1 MTRSAVRG
9 RVRGDR
15 RAQSTS
21 MRVAVASLALAL
33 GAWSCVEI
41 GTEPTR
47 AAALELSPFPSP
59 SIVVGDSL
67 RDVNGN
73 AARVSAIVRN
83 VRGEIIE
90 DAPVRFL
97 YADFN
102 RDSALIVDSITGFV
116 RAAKVAKGDAR
127 IAVRVGSTLQTI
139 RSIIVTTRPDTIG
152 ATDAAAALLT
162 TVLPDTARANNN
174 PNRSNPLAV
183 TVRHFEGTAATGVNA
198 WPVQFEVIDPANPS
212 NDTTAAAW
220 MVDDNGR
227 ASALDTADA
236 SGTAARRVRVRA
248 ALFPAAGTAQDTI
261 VVQATA
267 RYRGTLVQGAP
278 VRILVPVRRSGG

>member
-1 MTRSAVRG
+1 VRAAL
-9 RVRGDR
+9 R
-15 RAQSTS
+15 
-21 MRVAVASLALAL
+21 RVAASVVFVA

-47 AAALELSPFPSP
+47 AAAVELPPFPSP

-73 AARVSAIVRN
+73 AAQITAIVRN
-83 VRGEIIE
+83 IRGEVI

-102 RDSALIVDSITGFV
+102 RDSALAVDSLTGFV
-116 RAAKVAKGDAR
+116 RAVKVAKGEAR
-127 IAVRVGSTLQTI
+127 IAVRVGSTLQVL

-152 ATDAAAALLT
+152 AADTVAAVLV
-162 TVLPDTARANNN
+162 TVLPDTARASTN
-174 PNRSNPLAV
+174 PNKSNALTV
-183 TVRHFEGTAATGVNA
+183 TVRHFEGTTASSVYA
-198 WPVQFEVIDPANPS
+198 WPVQFEVIKPANPT

-227 ASALDTADA
+227 ASALDTSDA
-236 SGTAARRVRVRA
+236 AGTAARRVRVRA
-248 ALFPAAGTAQDTI
+248 ALFPAAGTAQDTVI
-261 VVQATA
+261 VRAMA
-267 RYRGTLVQGAP
+267 RYRGKLVPDSAL
-278 VRILVPVRRSGG
+278 RFLVPVRRGGT

>member
-1 MTRSAVRG
+1 MTPAAR
-9 RVRGDR
+9 
-15 RAQSTS
+15 
-21 MRVAVASLALAL
+21 RVAAFIAFIAFGA

-47 AAALELSPFPSP
+47 AAAIELSPFPSP

-73 AARVSAIVRN
+73 VARISAVVRN

-102 RDSALIVDSITGFV
+102 RDSALAVDSITGFV
-116 RAAKVAKGDAR
+116 QALKVAKGEAR
-127 IAVRVGSTLQTI
+127 IAVRVGSTLQVL

-152 ATDAAAALLT
+152 AAESVAALLT
-162 TVLPDTARANNN
+162 TVLPDTGRAISN
-174 PNRSNPLAV
+174 PNRSSPLTV
-183 TVRHFEGTAATGVNA
+183 TVRHFEGTTASPVNA
-198 WPVQFEVIDPANPS
+198 WPVQFQVVDPANPT
-212 NDTTAAAW
+212 NDTTAAAY
-220 MVDDNGR
+220 MVDENGR
-227 ASALDTADA
+227 ASTLDTADA

-267 RYRGTLVQGAP
+267 RYRGALVRGAP
-278 VRILVPVRRSGG
+278 VRLLVPVRRGS